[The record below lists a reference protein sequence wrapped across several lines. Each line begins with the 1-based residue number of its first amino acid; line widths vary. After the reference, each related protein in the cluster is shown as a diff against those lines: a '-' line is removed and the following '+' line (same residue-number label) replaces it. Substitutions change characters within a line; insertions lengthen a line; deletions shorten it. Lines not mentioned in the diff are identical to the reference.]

1 MSNLI
6 LSPDDQPP
14 SQPLIGAAPVI
25 KVDYTLVPKLNDKGI
40 TEYQFIGPDGQ
51 PFGPAFENFDDQ
63 AKVLTEALHSVVPEK
78 TYDYKDEAYKAAI
91 ECWTDEE
98 TKDIPMDMRL
108 AAAVATRIAFWMRTA
123 SEGYRGAEFYHN
135 ILEECGKHIGVEA
148 FTSDDGSIQEDV
160 VALKVP
166 QIVKVLAELVRSE
179 FGEGPLCPKP

>member
-14 SQPLIGAAPVI
+14 SNPLIGAPPVI
-25 KVDYTLVPKLNDKGI
+25 KVDYTLIPKLNDQGV

-51 PFGPAFENFDDQ
+51 PFGPAFENFNDQ

-98 TKDIPMDMRL
+98 TKDIPMDIRL
-108 AAAVATRIAFWMRTA
+108 AAAVATRIAFWMQTA
-123 SEGYRGAEFYHN
+123 SEGYRGAELYHN
-135 ILEECGKHIGVEA
+135 LLEECGKHIGVEA

-166 QIVKVLAELVRSE
+166 SLVQKLVSRPII
-179 FGEGPLCPKP
+179 G